1 MRTKETIWRTC
12 VHEAGHA
19 VLLTALC
26 SGCEYI
32 DVIETEEQ
40 NGWTQGVPHNVAEDK
55 ARLHWIASMYA
66 GLAAEGVLLRLG
78 FGWYLRDFEMVA
90 KALENI
96 PEEERREQFRFQ
108 GLFTACRYVA
118 QYGKEIKEVA
128 HELFNSP
135 TQRVEGDRVREI
147 VECSR

>member
-1 MRTKETIWRTC
+1 MRTKADIWRTC

-19 VLLTALC
+19 VLLTVLC
-26 SGCEYI
+26 SGCKECNI
-32 DVIETEEQ
+32 IETPEQ
-40 NGWTQGVPHNVAEDK
+40 NGWTETIPHNVAEDR

-108 GLFTACRYVA
+108 GLFAACRYVA
-118 QYGKEIKEVA
+118 QYGKEITEVA

-135 TQRVEGDRVREI
+135 TQRVEGSRVREI
-147 VECSR
+147 VERAR